1 MTLIVTTTPTDV
13 VAAALCRAGL
23 DPCTYVVSDIAH
35 DLRDATA
42 MHITEAVGTDLFL
55 RIARD
60 NTKEA
65 DRA

>member
-1 MTLIVTTTPTDV
+1 MCLLTTTAPTDV
-13 VAAALCRAGL
+13 VTAALQRAGL
-23 DPCTYVVSDIAH
+23 DPLAYIVSDIAH

-60 NTKEA
+60 NTREVS
-65 DRA
+65 R